1 MDSSTTSLSRF
12 FIEEYIHVIQTTNG
26 WSRYNTFQT
35 FCESTRTEVDREF
48 LCRPE
53 FHLFQI
59 LRDILVSLQDDDDGS
74 LCSAVLFLLRLS
86 LNDSAQEIIG
96 SRQAGFV
103 PVLIK
108 LMKDPPISPL
118 NPSSRVVVSDN
129 AAIVLSNCTL
139 MESTHSCILSSEFE
153 FLEYWKEKF
162 LENPENELIYNKFAF
177 IAAHLKNDQYIH
189 YFHSL
194 GIPHLLFQTL
204 FSFGSNPHHWHPHL
218 RVTNLSKIL
227 CFFTWYS
234 RLPAGAKIVREVIG
248 NSEFFLDLLHFNDK
262 ESLQSM
268 IIAANIYGRDD
279 SSFQFGSPTTS
290 SSSSSSRV
298 FKPLLEINPVIFPF
312 LLDVFDTL
320 MNSTPTTRALSLSP
334 KKTAMIDL
342 LCQKGFDYMGIL
354 IKDIASALRNLSI
367 SYENKKVMIMDFDL
381 RKRLLLL
388 TSQALILYLTNS
400 DVCKYFPA
408 NGIRITLGGG
418 GKDVET
424 VESLLEL
431 LLQLS
436 FLDEKENTNNSVV
449 SSPSV
454 SSLPSV
460 DKMFLIPGVL
470 NIAELLEDLLF
481 SLPTER
487 NLTEQ
492 AKSLAS
498 ILLNRIKGTTILP
511 SSPQPKPAQHIMLS
525 YSSNSY
531 GSGTIEEF
539 FLYLKELRHDVW
551 YRRPDTNSQLTKEY
565 EELMNSRIRAI
576 QQSSL
581 VIIFLCGY
589 YWKDQQCRLEANYAR
604 LRRRQH
610 QERPSNSSRSP
621 LQIIFVNLEEE
632 KAVTIPEEWL
642 EEMVG
647 DQTFPLSNNKDMKAV
662 AEEINKRILVT

>member
-1 MDSSTTSLSRF
+1 MDPATTSLSRF

-26 WSRYNTFQT
+26 WARANTFQT
-35 FCESTRTEVDREF
+35 LSESTRTEVDREF
-48 LCRPE
+48 LCQPE

-86 LNDSAQEIIG
+86 LNDCAQEIIG
-96 SRQAGFV
+96 SREAGFV

-118 NPSSRVVVSDN
+118 NVTNRVVISDN

-204 FSFGSNPHHWHPHL
+204 FSFGSNPNHWHPNL

-248 NSEFFLDLLHFNDK
+248 NSEFFLDLLHYNDK
-262 ESLQSM
+262 ESLQAM

-290 SSSSSSRV
+290 SSPCSSSSSRI

-320 MNSTPTTRALSLSP
+320 LNSTPTTRSVSLSP

-367 SYENKKVMIMDFDL
+367 SYENKKVMIMEFDL

-388 TSQALILYLTNS
+388 TSEALILYVTNS

-436 FLDEKENTNNSVV
+436 FLDV

-460 DKMFLIPGVL
+460 DKMFLIPGIM

-492 AKSLAS
+492 AKSLAN
-498 ILLNRIKGTTILP
+498 ILLNRIKGTALP

-525 YSSNSY
+525 YSSNSS
-531 GSGTIEEF
+531 GSSTIEEF
-539 FLYLKELRHDVW
+539 FLYLKEMRHDVW

-581 VIIFLCGY
+581 VVIFLCGF

-604 LRRRQH
+604 LRRRQ
-610 QERPSNSSRSP
+610 PNSSRPP
-621 LQIIFVNLEEE
+621 LQIIFVNLEQE
-632 KAVTIPEEWL
+632 KAITLPEKWL

-647 DQTFPLSNNKDMKAV
+647 DQKVFPLSNNKDMKAI
-662 AEEINKRILVT
+662 AEEINKKVLVI